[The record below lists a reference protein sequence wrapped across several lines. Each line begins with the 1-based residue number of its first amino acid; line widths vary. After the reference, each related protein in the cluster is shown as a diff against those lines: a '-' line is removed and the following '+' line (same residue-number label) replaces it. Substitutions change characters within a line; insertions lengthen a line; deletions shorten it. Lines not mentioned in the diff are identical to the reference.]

1 MSEFGINP
9 KLCDQSVWKN
19 DMGNVTPTFKS
30 TQNKNVELEDTKLCD
45 QSGVQPKEVD
55 EIGKALK
62 NLGTAKTTI
71 KLGDD
76 LKDAKVIL
84 SDMMAGGDVTSLKQE
99 FKLDSIIEN
108 MDAGEL
114 GEFAAHV
121 SNLIKNTDGKD
132 GMLNRILDKV
142 INELKTSP
150 GPDKKPDFPF
160 HIIDNNEGGPIMM
173 KYTCS
178 YNTRKIAI

>member
-1 MSEFGINP
+1 MSDFGITP
-9 KLCDQSVWKN
+9 KLCDQSVMQPKQPAKTDKPKDIEN
-19 DMGNVTPTFKS
+19 
-30 TQNKNVELEDTKLCD
+30 ELGHKLC
-45 QSGVQPKEVD
+45 GPGPNTQPTEVD
-55 EIGKALK
+55 EIGKILK
-62 NLGTAKTTI
+62 KVGTAQPIMKF
-71 KLGDD
+71 GDD

-150 GPDKKPDFPF
+150 GPDRKPEPIRPFP
-160 HIIDNNEGGPIMM
+160 IDINGNDGPMIM